1 MILTD
6 LPTISLLN
14 LRKGSRATDP
24 QHTQRFIQ
32 LIAHNLS
39 AQPATH
45 ALRFNAHKL
54 LSWTTQPACTLLQS
68 TPLLCSGHA
77 RRMSHTPASRQ
88 QLLKRHGA
96 TVMLTQPL
104 TQFTEL
110 TILTA
115 IKGCYGYFLLG
126 AIEL

>member
-1 MILTD
+1 ARLLLPVLTSQCVGTVQCPCFLRGRLHLRCIGSSAHKFVWMILTD

-68 TPLLCSGHA
+68 TPLLC
-77 RRMSHTPASRQ
+77 
-88 QLLKRHGA
+88 
-96 TVMLTQPL
+96 
-104 TQFTEL
+104 
-110 TILTA
+110 
-115 IKGCYGYFLLG
+115 
-126 AIEL
+126 